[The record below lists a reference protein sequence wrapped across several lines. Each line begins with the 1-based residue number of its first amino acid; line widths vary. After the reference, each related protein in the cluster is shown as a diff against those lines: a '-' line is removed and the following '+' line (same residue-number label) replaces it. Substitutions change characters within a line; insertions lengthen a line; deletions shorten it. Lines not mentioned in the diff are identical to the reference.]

1 MMSAKMVECG
11 YLRVETEWQSK
22 KLLDCEKKGS
32 IKINAILYK
41 FGHSLKVCSKTE
53 LRNLKYNKLYLPDV
67 IEDGGVWKSKG
78 RNRAVK

>member
-22 KLLDCEKKGS
+22 KLLDFGKKGS

-41 FGHSLKVCSKTE
+41 FGHSLKVCSKTDIA
-53 LRNLKYNKLYLPDV
+53 K
-67 IEDGGVWKSKG
+67 IEIEKTVLT
-78 RNRAVK
+78 

>member
-1 MMSAKMVECG
+1 M
-11 YLRVETEWQSK
+11 
-22 KLLDCEKKGS
+22 KKGS

-53 LRNLKYNKLYLPDV
+53 LQKLKYKKLYLPDV

-78 RNRAVK
+78 RNRVVKWITGILCLAVHIKIYAILYKFG